1 MEAPPHSRTRGVVR
15 TTPLPHPIDIAVGRR
30 LRLAR
35 KARGLSQ
42 SALGQG
48 IGLTSFQQ
56 VQKYERGQNRI
67 AASKLAEAAI
77 FLDVPVAYFFVDVDG
92 LLISQTATDPV
103 VDELAGDPRAMALL
117 QSWRSLSPAKRNLI
131 ADLVRVAAAQNDEG
145 EDDDTPDD

>member
-1 MEAPPHSRTRGVVR
+1 VETPPAAKTRGVVR

-42 SALGQG
+42 GALGQG

-56 VQKYERGQNRI
+56 VQKYERGLNRI
-67 AASKLAEAAI
+67 SASKLAEAAI
-77 FLDVPVAYFFVDVDG
+77 FLDVPIAYFFVDVDG

-103 VDELAGDPRAMALL
+103 VVELASDPRAMALL
-117 QSWRSLSPAKRNLI
+117 KSWRSLTPAKRNLI
-131 ADLVRVAAAQNDEG
+131 ADLVRVAAQVAEGDADEES
-145 EDDDTPDD
+145 ED

>member
-1 MEAPPHSRTRGVVR
+1 METPPGPKAEGVVR

-42 SALGQG
+42 GALGQG

-56 VQKYERGQNRI
+56 VQKYERGLNRI
-67 AASKLAEAAI
+67 SASKLAEAAI
-77 FLDVPVAYFFVDVDG
+77 FLDVPIAYFFVDVDG

-103 VDELAGDPRAMALL
+103 VADLASDPRAMALL

-131 ADLVRVAAAQNDEG
+131 ADLIRVAAAQNGDG
-145 EDDDTPDD
+145 EPGDDRDD

>member
-1 MEAPPHSRTRGVVR
+1 METPPRSNTGGVVR

-42 SALGQG
+42 GALGQG

-56 VQKYERGQNRI
+56 VQKYERGHNRI

-77 FLDVPVAYFFVDVDG
+77 FLDVPIAYFFVDVDG
-92 LLISQTATDPV
+92 LLISQTANDPV
-103 VDELAGDPRAMALL
+103 VAELASDPRAMALL
-117 QSWRSLSPAKRNLI
+117 QAWRSLSPAKRNLI
-131 ADLVRVAAAQNDEG
+131 ADLVRVAAAQVEDADEEP
-145 EDDDTPDD
+145 ED